1 MKTKYIKQLFSAAL
15 IAVLSSGVTSYSS
28 TSIFFIFVSSG
39 FIYCTFCT
47 FIIMYRL
54 YNVKYFCTF
63 CTIIFHEVFFMGEK
77 LKQLRLEK
85 GLTQRQVA
93 EVLGLTV
100 KGYNFY
106 ELNLREPPIDTLKK
120 LCKLFNVTSDYLIGL
135 TDEY

>member
-1 MKTKYIKQLFSAAL
+1 
-15 IAVLSSGVTSYSS
+15 
-28 TSIFFIFVSSG
+28 
-39 FIYCTFCT
+39 
-47 FIIMYRL
+47 
-54 YNVKYFCTF
+54 
-63 CTIIFHEVFFMGEK
+63 MGEK